1 MVRTKAYLATGVL
14 LVAMVLSLSGCG
26 RRPAETEGLEVGS
39 PAPSFKLPD
48 LNGKEVALSQFKGKV
63 VLLDF
68 WATWCGPCRM
78 TMPVMEK
85 LEREFPREMVLL
97 AINLQEPKD
106 MVRDYVREQSLSSR
120 VLLDEEGS
128 VGEAY
133 GTGAIPMQVLIDK
146 EGIIR
151 DILVGFNERMASK
164 LRSEI
169 ETLR

>member
-1 MVRTKAYLATGVL
+1 
-14 LVAMVLSLSGCG
+14 MVLSLSGCG